1 MLDILSSVIAM
12 AWMYQLFIEGWGDPS
27 YYTSASWLLASD
39 PMVCGIVACMVQLFF
54 AWRLHIISKKP
65 LLTAFIVTASVATLA
80 GGVGTGIAV
89 LWVREYALLG
99 RVKAIGCTWDFSAVI
114 ADVTITIGMTYYLR
128 RHKGSFD
135 STDHLLDRIIQLTL
149 QNGLLTCVLTAFQ
162 ALTFLIPKLYSNS
175 VLSSLNSRKHLRAL
189 GKPSDELG
197 GISRGYH
204 STHSAHGETG
214 TRHAEVVFVEIHEMT
229 DSESTRVNDSKSQLQ
244 PQDM

>member
-1 MLDILSSVIAM
+1 MAKVICGRASHARHTQLGDCYGM
-12 AWMYQLFIEGWGDPS
+12 VRLMFVFTTSLTLTHVRRMYQLFVEGWGDPS

-135 STDHLLDRIIQLTL
+135 STDHLLDRIIQRE
-149 QNGLLTCVLTAFQ
+149 C
-162 ALTFLIPKLYSNS
+162 I
-175 VLSSLNSRKHLRAL
+175 
-189 GKPSDELG
+189 
-197 GISRGYH
+197 ISRPPY
-204 STHSAHGETG
+204 AY
-214 TRHAEVVFVEIHEMT
+214 
-229 DSESTRVNDSKSQLQ
+229 
-244 PQDM
+244 